1 MYTPIINPETGLPRG
16 AVDGFA
22 PELGITTLEE
32 YFNWLP
38 ELKRDVEGKPTKY
51 TILPLDEPH
60 FVINANT
67 RAINIPA
74 DFKKNGIAVQGDDLA
89 EVVYFEID
97 RYFDAMDLNNCEIY
111 IQWETPRTADST
123 IIKSIS
129 DVYIRDIESQ
139 PGKLIF
145 GWAISDA
152 ITVASGNL
160 KFSVKFLQWDTNA
173 EGKKTIAYSLNTLTA
188 QVAIQQSIGIDLE
201 KDTYIPDNAN
211 DRLLERIKESEV
223 VGGLQAA
230 VPYFLE
236 NIEELSDGYDIVP
249 NHTDGT
255 LKIYAVATADDT
267 GAVSYV
273 WKKRGLKLDNSSEE
287 AELEIANTVTE
298 MVPVEEKSGDY
309 PVLKVNHN
317 YYLANS
323 ENSYIPYSGG
333 KTIEELK
340 DAYPDTAKIPVFYEK
355 KAMLEVSEAGIYTVE
370 ARNRIFNSISK
381 TRSNSAIF
389 KCPAPIGIDNS
400 KETVYGHII
409 DTDSAVL
416 VPPYNKTP
424 VGDMSFQWYKAPEKN
439 LTREVYEVGGL
450 LDGAQVS
457 YGEEAI
463 RVMFADNT
471 AWKDQS
477 ATTGEGG
484 DPNSFYFSIKTYA
497 PEGAVYFKEGQTGLN
512 RADGTGESTI
522 EDALSVLEA
531 ERELVGAG
539 GVDPVKGAYRIN
551 WLPAAVKEN
560 GMWKYYAKDVTKD
573 RYIGWA
579 QVIEWYNADKQ
590 LIKTDFV
597 KIQLSNEIG
606 FNAMENFQEIDG
618 ATGNSFRALEEGLYM
633 AEITRTRNRRSIS
646 EKSIEYRVTEA
657 PKVPVFADGIFEA
670 DVKLSAKELEAG
682 ASFEIKMDDA
692 VKFDEYEITWM
703 FYRQDMAGYTGPDTE
718 IYKELVTTNSSR
730 FNPVSEQ
737 FDEIFAKHNIKD
749 RDGSYYALVRTK
761 RNGIFSASTTRPD
774 YGKMFVVTGY
784 EEAVSEE

>member
-1 MYTPIINPETGLPRG
+1 MITAIKADNVSAYKLLFEEASDILSGYERVQTYDSEKEYYYKDANTKEYIVFIFESEDEADKLVEFANALVEYKVMYTPIINPETGLPRG

-38 ELKRDVEGKPTKY
+38 DLKRDVEGKPTKY

-223 VGGLQAA
+223 IGGLQAA

-236 NIEELSDGYDIVP
+236 NIEDLADGYDIVP

-317 YYLANS
+317 YYLANG

-340 DAYPDTAKIPVFYEK
+340 DAYPDTEKIPVFYEK

-381 TRSNSAIF
+381 ARSNPAVF
-389 KCPAPIGIDNS
+389 KCPEPVGIDNS

-439 LTREVYEVGGL
+439 I
-450 LDGAQVS
+450 VS
-457 YGEEAI
+457 
-463 RVMFADNT
+463 
-471 AWKDQS
+471 
-477 ATTGEGG
+477 
-484 DPNSFYFSIKTYA
+484 
-497 PEGAVYFKEGQTGLN
+497 
-512 RADGTGESTI
+512 
-522 EDALSVLEA
+522 
-531 ERELVGAG
+531 
-539 GVDPVKGAYRIN
+539 
-551 WLPAAVKEN
+551 EN
-560 GMWKYYAKDVTKD
+560 DT
-573 RYIGWA
+573 
-579 QVIEWYNADKQ
+579 
-590 LIKTDFV
+590 L
-597 KIQLSNEIG
+597 
-606 FNAMENFQEIDG
+606 ENFQEIEG
-618 ATGNSFRALEEGLYM
+618 ATGNSFRALEEGLYKV
-633 AEITRTRNRRSIS
+633 EITRTRNRRSIS
-646 EKSIEYRVTEA
+646 EKSIEYRVTE
-657 PKVPVFADGIFEA
+657 PPQVPVIKDIVKHIF
-670 DVKLSAKELEAG
+670 SASDLIDDKEMFTLELDE
-682 ASFEIKMDDA
+682 SIKH
-692 VKFDEYEITWM
+692 DEYEVVWM
-703 FYRQDMAGYTGPDTE
+703 FYLRGANPPEADIEITKQYITGLE
-718 IYKELVTTNSSR
+718 AK
-730 FNPVSEQ
+730 FNPVSAEY
-737 FDEIFAKHNIKD
+737 DEVFAKYGIED
-749 RDGSYYALVRTK
+749 RDGRYYAIVRNK
-761 RNGIFSASTTRPD
+761 RNGIYSAPTDTPNKDEVEKYFSLD
-774 YGKMFVVTGY
+774 GY
-784 EEAVSEE
+784 TPVDNA